1 VVAVGVSLVVFALV
15 HLSGDPVLLMVSS
28 DAPPDVVAT
37 TRHALGFDRP
47 LREQFADYV
56 TRAARGDLGVSL
68 RSNLPVANLIQQRLP
83 ATVEL
88 TLAALLIAV
97 VVAIPAGIV
106 SAVKRGSA
114 LDRLAMV
121 GAVAGQAVP
130 IFWLALL
137 LIAFF
142 GVYLRWLPVF
152 GRGSLAHL
160 VLPAVSLSTV
170 ILGRLARLVRSS
182 MLEVLGQ
189 DYVRTAR
196 AKGVSEVR
204 VLAGHA
210 LKNAAIPIVTLLGL
224 QFAQLLG
231 GAVVTET
238 IFAWPG
244 IGRLVVEAI
253 FNRDFPV
260 VQGVVLVVSLIFVAV
275 NLLVDLAYAALDP
288 RIRTEA
294 A

>member
-1 VVAVGVSLVVFALV
+1 VSVVVFALV
-15 HLSGDPVLLMVSS
+15 HFSGDPVLLMVSP
-28 DAPPDVVAT
+28 DAPPDVVAS
-37 TRHALGFDRP
+37 TRQALGFDRP
-47 LREQFADYV
+47 LYEQFARYLSH
-56 TRAARGDLGVSL
+56 AAHGDLGISL
-68 RSNLPVANLIQQRLP
+68 RMNRPVTTLILERLP
-83 ATVEL
+83 ATLQL
-88 TLAALLIAV
+88 TLAALVIAV
-97 VVAIPAGIV
+97 LVAIPAGIV
-106 SAVKRGSA
+106 SAVKRGTVV
-114 LDRLAMV
+114 DRLAMA

-137 LIAFF
+137 LIALF
-142 GVYLRWLPVF
+142 GVRLRWLPVY
-152 GRGSLAHL
+152 GSGSLAHF
-160 VLPAVSLSTV
+160 VLPAVSLST
-170 ILGRLARLVRSS
+170 IIMGRLARLVRSS

-196 AKGVSEVR
+196 AKGLGESR
-204 VLAGHA
+204 VLAVHA
-210 LKNAAIPIVTLLGL
+210 LRNASIPIVTLLGL

-275 NLLVDLAYAALDP
+275 NVLVDLSYAVLDP

>member
-1 VVAVGVSLVVFALV
+1 VAVFALV
-15 HLSGDPVLLMVSS
+15 HLSGDPVLLVVSP
-28 DAPPDVVAT
+28 DAPPEVVTT
-37 TRHALGFDRP
+37 TRHVLGFDRP
-47 LREQFADYV
+47 LYEQFGRYLGNALQ
-56 TRAARGDLGVSL
+56 GNLGVSL
-68 RSNLPVANLIQQRLP
+68 RMNRPVTTLILERLP
-83 ATVEL
+83 ATLQL
-88 TLAALLIAV
+88 TVAALVIAV

-106 SAVKRGSA
+106 SAVKRGT
-114 LDRLAMV
+114 LIDRLAMA

-142 GVYLRWLPVF
+142 GVRLRWLPVY
-152 GRGSLAHL
+152 GSGSLAHF
-160 VLPAVSLSTV
+160 VLPAVSLST
-170 ILGRLARLVRSS
+170 IIMGRLARLVRSS

-196 AKGVSEVR
+196 AKGVGESR
-204 VLAGHA
+204 VLAVHA

-275 NLLVDLAYAALDP
+275 NLLVDLSYAVLDP
-288 RIRTEA
+288 RIRTETA
-294 A
+294 

>member
-1 VVAVGVSLVVFALV
+1 MSVVVFALV
-15 HLSGDPVLLMVSS
+15 HLSGDPVLLMVSP

-37 TRHALGFDRP
+37 TRQALGFDRP
-47 LREQFADYV
+47 LYEQFARYLSN
-56 TRAARGDLGVSL
+56 AAQGDLGMSL
-68 RSNLPVANLIQQRLP
+68 RMNRPVILLILERLP
-83 ATVEL
+83 ATLQL
-88 TLAALLIAV
+88 TLAALVIAV
-97 VVAIPAGIV
+97 LVAIPAGIV
-106 SAVKRGSA
+106 SAVKRGTVV
-114 LDRLAMV
+114 DRLAMA

-137 LIAFF
+137 LIALF
-142 GVYLRWLPVF
+142 GVRLRWLPVY
-152 GRGSLAHL
+152 GSGSLAHF
-160 VLPAVSLSTV
+160 VLPAVSLST
-170 ILGRLARLVRSS
+170 IIMGRLARLVRSS

-196 AKGVSEVR
+196 AKGLGESR
-204 VLAGHA
+204 VLAVHA
-210 LKNAAIPIVTLLGL
+210 LRNASIPIVTVLGL

-275 NLLVDLAYAALDP
+275 NVLVDLSYAVLDP

>member
-1 VVAVGVSLVVFALV
+1 MVGLGVSVAVFALV
-15 HLSGDPVLLMVSS
+15 HLSGDPVLLMVSP
-28 DAPPDVVAT
+28 DAPPEVVTT
-37 TRHALGFDRP
+37 TRHVLGFDRP
-47 LREQFADYV
+47 LYEQFGRYLGNALQ
-56 TRAARGDLGVSL
+56 GNLGVSL
-68 RSNLPVANLIQQRLP
+68 RMNRPVTTLILERLP
-83 ATVEL
+83 ATLQL
-88 TLAALLIAV
+88 TVAALVIAV

-106 SAVKRGSA
+106 SAVKRGT
-114 LDRLAMV
+114 LIDRLAMA

-142 GVYLRWLPVF
+142 GVRLRWLPVY
-152 GRGSLAHL
+152 GSGSLAHF
-160 VLPAVSLSTV
+160 VLPAVSLST
-170 ILGRLARLVRSS
+170 IIMGRLARLVRSS

-196 AKGVSEVR
+196 AKGVGESR
-204 VLAGHA
+204 VLAVHA

-260 VQGVVLVVSLIFVAV
+260 VQGVVLLVSLIFVAV
-275 NLLVDLAYAALDP
+275 NLLVDLSYAVLDP
-288 RIRTEA
+288 RIRTETA
-294 A
+294 